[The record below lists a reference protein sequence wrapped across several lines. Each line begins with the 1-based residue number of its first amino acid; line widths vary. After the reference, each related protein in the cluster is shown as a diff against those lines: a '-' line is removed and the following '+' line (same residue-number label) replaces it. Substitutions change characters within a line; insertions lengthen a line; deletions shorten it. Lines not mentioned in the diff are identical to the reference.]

1 MVKDLEEAK
10 RLAYEIACCRCQYY
24 IDNKCTNESECAWKT
39 IKEDLEVLLIIYNSP
54 FIIDNLVELGK
65 LPPEAK
71 QRYLFG
77 TITNRDVQKVEEFF
91 KNGEMRDQSK

>member
-1 MVKDLEEAK
+1 MVKGLEALEIIKGTQQHLKLLSCAELEAFE
-10 RLAYEIACCRCQYY
+10 AIE
-24 IDNKCTNESECAWKT
+24 
-39 IKEDLEVLLIIYNSP
+39 KELEVLEIIYNSP

-77 TITNRDVQKVEEFF
+77 TITNRDVQKVEDFF
-91 KNGEMRDQSK
+91 KDAEMRNKSK